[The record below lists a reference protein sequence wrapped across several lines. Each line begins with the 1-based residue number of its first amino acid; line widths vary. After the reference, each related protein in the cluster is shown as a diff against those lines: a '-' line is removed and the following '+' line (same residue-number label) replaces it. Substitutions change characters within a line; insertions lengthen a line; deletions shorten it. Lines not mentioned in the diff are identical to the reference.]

1 MFTGLVQETG
11 KVRSVRRSGGA
22 LKLAV
27 ECSPAFAASVATGD
41 SVAVNGCCL
50 TATAV
55 EDSLLRF
62 DAVEETASRTTL
74 PSLAPGSPV
83 NLEPALRADSRLG
96 GHIVQGHVDCTGR
109 VVSIQ
114 RRGTE
119 RRITVE
125 LPPEAAAECVEKGGI
140 AVDGVSLTIASLDGR
155 RVSVAVI
162 PHTWENTTLR
172 FLRPG
177 DSVNIET
184 DVIGKYVL
192 SAVRAILGKDGRSGL
207 DADFLRRHGFA

>member
-1 MFTGLVQETG
+1 MRQSGISAVGAVPWGTHFCHFYTSAQDLVDVLVPFMQAGLE
-11 KVRSVRRSGGA
+11 A
-22 LKLAV
+22 D
-27 ECSPAFAASVATGD
+27 E
-41 SVAVNGCCL
+41 CCL
-50 TATAV
+50 WVT
-55 EDSLLRF
+55 
-62 DAVEETASRTTL
+62 
-74 PSLAPGSPV
+74 SP
-83 NLEPALRADSRLG
+83 P
-96 GHIVQGHVDCTGR
+96 
-109 VVSIQ
+109 
-114 RRGTE
+114 
-119 RRITVE
+119 

-140 AVDGVSLTIASLDGR
+140 AVDGVSLTIASLDGG

-177 DSVNIET
+177 DSVNVET